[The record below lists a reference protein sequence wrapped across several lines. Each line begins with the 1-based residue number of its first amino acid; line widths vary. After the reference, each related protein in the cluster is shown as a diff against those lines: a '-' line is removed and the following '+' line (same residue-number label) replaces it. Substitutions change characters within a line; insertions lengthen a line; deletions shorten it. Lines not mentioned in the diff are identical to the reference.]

1 MSKKNFTANGP
12 LHRTPNLFKNYYTVK
27 HRSSQFVRVVK
38 ESDLKSG
45 GLCPRRGVS
54 SAVEQLT
61 ADQ

>member
-1 MSKKNFTANGP
+1 MDKYKNHNRYEMG
-12 LHRTPNLFKNYYTVK
+12 NKINSYSISK

-54 SAVEQLT
+54 SALEQLT